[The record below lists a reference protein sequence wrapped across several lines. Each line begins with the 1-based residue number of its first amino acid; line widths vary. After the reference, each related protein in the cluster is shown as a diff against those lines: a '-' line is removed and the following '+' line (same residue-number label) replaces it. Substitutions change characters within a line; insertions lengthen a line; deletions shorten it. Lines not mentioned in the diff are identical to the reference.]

1 MLQQSHDQMELM
13 QAQLQAQQMQIA
25 EYQQREQLFQQQ
37 FLSGTHQVQASTL
50 LQPFVPPAEK
60 TKSRLGRRELAMLSD
75 SLSRAHKAANQAAKV
90 AGDVKAMM
98 KNIEGWELG
107 NMSFFCMV
115 HSGVQLQMHC
125 FGE

>member
-1 MLQQSHDQMELM
+1 MLQQSHDQMEQM
-13 QAQLQAQQMQIA
+13 QAQLQAQQIQIA

-37 FLSGTHQVQASTL
+37 FQVQASTL

>member
-1 MLQQSHDQMELM
+1 MHNMLQQRHEEMEQMK
-13 QAQLQAQQMQIA
+13 AQLQSQQMQIV
-25 EYQQREQLFQQQ
+25 EFQQREQLFQQQ
-37 FLSGTHQVQASTL
+37 FQMQASL
-50 LQPFVPPAEK
+50 HLPMINPPVEK
-60 TKSRLGRRELAMLSD
+60 NKSRPGRSQLAMLSD
-75 SLSRAHKAANQAAKV
+75 ALSRAKKAANQAAKV

-115 HSGVQLQMHC
+115 YSGVQLQMHC

>member
-1 MLQQSHDQMELM
+1 MHNMLQQRHEEMEQMK
-13 QAQLQAQQMQIA
+13 AQLQSQQMQIV
-25 EYQQREQLFQQQ
+25 EFQQREQLFQQQ
-37 FLSGTHQVQASTL
+37 FQMQASTFL
-50 LQPFVPPAEK
+50 PMINPPAEK
-60 TKSRLGRRELAMLSD
+60 NKSRPGRSQLAMLSD
-75 SLSRAHKAANQAAKV
+75 SLSRAQKAANQAAKV

>member
-37 FLSGTHQVQASTL
+37 FQMQASTL
-50 LQPFVPPAEK
+50 LPMINPPVEK
-60 TKSRLGRRELAMLSD
+60 NKSRPGRSQLAMLSD
-75 SLSRAHKAANQAAKV
+75 ALSRAQKAANQAAKV

>member
-1 MLQQSHDQMELM
+1 MHNMLQQRHEEMEQM
-13 QAQLQAQQMQIA
+13 QAQLQSQQMQIA

-37 FLSGTHQVQASTL
+37 FQMQASTL
-50 LQPFVPPAEK
+50 LPMINPPVEK
-60 TKSRLGRRELAMLSD
+60 NKSRPGRSQLAMLSD
-75 SLSRAHKAANQAAKV
+75 ALSRAQKAANQAAKV

-115 HSGVQLQMHC
+115 YSGVQLQMHC

>member
-37 FLSGTHQVQASTL
+37 FQMQASTFL
-50 LQPFVPPAEK
+50 PMINPPAEK
-60 TKSRLGRRELAMLSD
+60 NKSRPGRSQLAMLSD
-75 SLSRAHKAANQAAKV
+75 SLSRAQKAANQAAKV

>member
-1 MLQQSHDQMELM
+1 MHNMLQQRHEEMEQMK
-13 QAQLQAQQMQIA
+13 AQLQSQQMQLA

-37 FLSGTHQVQASTL
+37 FQMQASTFL
-50 LQPFVPPAEK
+50 PMINPPAEK
-60 TKSRLGRRELAMLSD
+60 NKSRPGRSQLALLSD
-75 SLSRAHKAANQAAKV
+75 SLSRAQKAANQAAKV

-115 HSGVQLQMHC
+115 HSGFQLQMHC

>member
-1 MLQQSHDQMELM
+1 MHNMLQQRHEEMEQM
-13 QAQLQAQQMQIA
+13 QAQLQSQQMQLA

-37 FLSGTHQVQASTL
+37 FQVQASTL
-50 LQPFVPPAEK
+50 LQPFNPPAEK
-60 TKSRLGRRELAMLSD
+60 NKSRLGRRELAMLSD

-107 NMSFFCMV
+107 KMSFFCMV

>member
-13 QAQLQAQQMQIA
+13 QAQLQAQQIQIA

-37 FLSGTHQVQASTL
+37 FQVQASTL
-50 LQPFVPPAEK
+50 LQPFNPPAEK
-60 TKSRLGRRELAMLSD
+60 NKSRLGRRELAMLSD

>member
-1 MLQQSHDQMELM
+1 MHNMLQQRHEEMEQM
-13 QAQLQAQQMQIA
+13 QAQLQSQQMQIA
-25 EYQQREQLFQQQ
+25 EFQQREQLFQQQ
-37 FLSGTHQVQASTL
+37 FQMQASTL
-50 LQPFVPPAEK
+50 LPMINPPVEK
-60 TKSRLGRRELAMLSD
+60 NKSRPGRSQLAMLSD
-75 SLSRAHKAANQAAKV
+75 ALSRAQKAANQAAKV

-115 HSGVQLQMHC
+115 YSGDQLQMHC

>member
-1 MLQQSHDQMELM
+1 MHNMLQQRHEEMEQM
-13 QAQLQAQQMQIA
+13 QAQLQSQQMQIA
-25 EYQQREQLFQQQ
+25 EFQQREQLFQQQ
-37 FLSGTHQVQASTL
+37 FQMQASL
-50 LQPFVPPAEK
+50 HLPMINPLVEK
-60 TKSRLGRRELAMLSD
+60 NKSRPERSQLAMLSD
-75 SLSRAHKAANQAAKV
+75 ALSRAKKAANQAAKV

>member
-1 MLQQSHDQMELM
+1 MLQQSHDQMEQM

-25 EYQQREQLFQQQ
+25 EYQQREQLFQQH
-37 FLSGTHQVQASTL
+37 FQVQASTL

-98 KNIEGWELG
+98 KK
-107 NMSFFCMV
+107 
-115 HSGVQLQMHC
+115 H
-125 FGE
+125 